1 MKEIKN
7 ILTVDI
13 DGLICESA
21 PDMTILEVAQQN
33 GIYIPTL
40 CDHKDLNPFG
50 GCRMCLVEVEGS
62 RLLATACTTPVQN
75 GMVIRTDTPQ
85 VRSEREEVMT
95 LILTEHPVG
104 CLVCAECENCADS
117 MSTTRKVGMT
127 TGCSNCPQNLQ
138 CELQNIVHHLKITD
152 IDLPVIYRNLPVEK
166 YDPFYDRDYNLCI
179 LCGRC
184 VRVCQQLRLADVLTF
199 REKGP
204 QTTIGTAYDRSHID
218 AGCEFCGACVTV
230 CPTGALSEK
239 MTKWL
244 GKSEAETLS
253 TCALCGLGCQI
264 KVRSKD
270 GEVVGT
276 LAADDPHIN
285 RGQLCVK
292 GRFSIAELVS
302 NYRRLKAPAILR
314 EERSLTVSMEE
325 AIDRA
330 VEKLSSCP
338 PDQFG
343 LLISPDCT
351 NEDLYIAQK
360 FARVAMKSS
369 HIDTSARQ
377 RYGSGFNAYMK
388 LLERSAPLSNVSQA
402 NTILCLGLD
411 TRYGRSVVGVWLQ
424 RARKREAF
432 IATIHPGRHNLVEV
446 ADMWIQPHPGEMLET
461 IQAVLKACQSESIG
475 QDSDQEIT
483 RLARLLKQDPAPVIL
498 LGSETVQQFNSAAFF
513 ETLEALA
520 DACGAHILAMP
531 AQANLR
537 GSATMGAYNDRLPGG
552 LSPEILEKSW
562 GAALPAESDWS
573 IAAVT
578 AGDHHLDV
586 LYLIGALPTIERPN
600 ADFLI
605 YQNITTPPAAYKTD
619 LTLPGAAFTEVDG
632 TFINGA
638 GLVRRVRQAAN
649 PPGEA
654 LPDWEILCRIAQKMG
669 AAGFEFENAKAI
681 HAEIAGL
688 CKGFENFET
697 PGNRRMPL
705 GSTYHPVGQTH
716 PTSAAPKNGHLILNT
731 LISEHAY
738 HGLELLDWVGG
749 LQDLIF
755 HHMLEISPH
764 DANQLGV
771 GPGDTL
777 VINYATGE
785 RTWPVRIIAGQP
797 KGVLTVQLDHNDPVG
812 AGPYLVKARK
822 NNV

>member
-1 MKEIKN
+1 MKETNN

-13 DGLICESA
+13 DGLICETWA
-21 PDMTILEVAQQN
+21 DKTILEVAQQN

-40 CDHKDLNPFG
+40 CDHKDLHPFG

-62 RLLATACTTPVQN
+62 RLLMTACTTPVQN
-75 GMVIRTDTPQ
+75 DMVIRTDTPQ
-85 VRSEREEVMT
+85 IRSEREEVMT

-104 CLVCAECENCADS
+104 CLVCSENENCADS

-127 TGCSNCPQNLQ
+127 TGCSNCPENLQ
-138 CELQNIVHHLKITD
+138 CELQDIVHHLKITSL
-152 IDLPVIYRNLPVEK
+152 DLPVTYRALPVEK

-184 VRVCQQLRLADVLTF
+184 VRVCQELRLADVLTF
-199 REKGP
+199 RDKGP
-204 QTTIGTAYDRSHID
+204 AISIGTAYDRSHID

-230 CPTGALSEK
+230 CPTGAISEK

-244 GKSEAETLS
+244 GKIEDETLS

-264 KVRSKD
+264 KVRVKD
-270 GEVVGT
+270 GEVIGT

-302 NYRRLKAPAILR
+302 NYRRLKSPAIMQ
-314 EERSLTVSMEE
+314 EGRSKSIKMDE

-330 VEKLSSCP
+330 VEKLSTCP

-360 FARVAMKSS
+360 FCRVVMKSN
-369 HIDTSARQ
+369 HIDTTARQ

-388 LLERSAPLSNVSQA
+388 LLQRSAPLSNVSQA

-411 TRYGRSVVGVWLQ
+411 TRFGRSVVGVWLQ
-424 RARKREAF
+424 RARKREAL
-432 IATIHPGRHNLVEV
+432 IATIHPGQHNLVAV
-446 ADMWIQPHPGEMLET
+446 SDLWIQPHPGEMLET
-461 IQAVLKACQSESIG
+461 IQALLKACQSETNEPDG
-475 QDSDQEIT
+475 NHEIIH
-483 RLARLLKQDPAPVIL
+483 LAKLLKQDSSPVIL

-513 ETLEALA
+513 ETLEQLA

-537 GSATMGAYNDRLPGG
+537 GSATVGAYPDRLPDG
-552 LSPEILEKSW
+552 LSPEKLERTW
-562 GAALPAESDWS
+562 GAPLPTKSGWS
-573 IAAVT
+573 IDAVT
-578 AGDHHLDV
+578 AGDQQLDV

-600 ADFLI
+600 TKCLI
-605 YQNITTPPAAYKTD
+605 YQNITAPPVEYKTD

-638 GLVRRVRQAAN
+638 GLLRRVRQAVN

-654 LPDWEILCRIAQKMG
+654 LPDWAILCRIAQKMG
-669 AAGFEFENAKAI
+669 ATGFDFENAKAI
-681 HAEIAGL
+681 HTEIANL
-688 CKGFENFET
+688 RKGFENFDM
-697 PGNRRMPL
+697 PGNRRIPL
-705 GSTYHPVGQTH
+705 EAAYHPVGQTH
-716 PTSAAPKNGHLILNT
+716 PTNVAPRNSHLILNT
-731 LISEHAY
+731 LISEHTY

-749 LQDLIF
+749 LQDLIY
-755 HHMLEISPH
+755 HNMLEISPH
-764 DANQLGV
+764 DARQLGV

-777 VINYATGE
+777 VVSYAAGE
-785 RTWPVRIIAGQP
+785 RTWPVRIIEGQP
-797 KGVLTVQLDHNDPVG
+797 DGVLTVQLDHNDPVG
-812 AGPYLVKARK
+812 AGPHIVKARK
-822 NNV
+822 NHV